1 MDLSTSGYNARVNRF
16 GPFARRHLRDR
27 APGGRVVP
35 RPYVQGD
42 PSVPGRRRG
51 GRFGFW
57 GPVPYYST
65 RTRRGSEVSVGGCG
79 CCLPIPLLVA
89 TGAVGLLRMV
99 WRRLR

>member
-1 MDLSTSGYNARVNRF
+1 MRRF
-16 GPFARRHLRDR
+16 DGFARRYRPAR
-27 APGGRVVP
+27 RP
-35 RPYVQGD
+35 RTGEP
-42 PSVPGRRRG
+42 RR

-79 CCLPIPLLVA
+79 CCLPIPLLAVLATVA
-89 TGAVGLLRMV
+89 GLRAV